1 MLSSDLAQTLRSLPS
16 FGALD
21 AHVCWEIVT
30 MGLAFPHI
38 WAKGFDSFAQ
48 GLFAKLLWVR
58 EQMCFCTRV
67 IKSFLLFLGHS
78 RVIRKCLFW
87 VRGWTG
93 FLVGIWI
100 ISRAEVE
107 SSRFGCSLLTTQGLP
122 EFLMC
127 DTDPQCHRPTWPRSA
142 SGTVMNIKLITVA
155 CCAVRH
161 KLSTSFGLV
170 VSSLVKM
177 MEAGQTHLAA
187 SVVADVRNCLSPW
200 QRGCQL

>member
-1 MLSSDLAQTLRSLPS
+1 
-16 FGALD
+16 
-21 AHVCWEIVT
+21 

-48 GLFAKLLWVR
+48 GRFAKLLWVR

-142 SGTVMNIKLITVA
+142 SGTVMNIKLMLP
-155 CCAVRH
+155 AV
-161 KLSTSFGLV
+161 LWGI
-170 VSSLVKM
+170 
-177 MEAGQTHLAA
+177 
-187 SVVADVRNCLSPW
+187 NCLHHLDLLFPHWSKWWKPGRPTW
-200 QRGCQL
+200 QLQ